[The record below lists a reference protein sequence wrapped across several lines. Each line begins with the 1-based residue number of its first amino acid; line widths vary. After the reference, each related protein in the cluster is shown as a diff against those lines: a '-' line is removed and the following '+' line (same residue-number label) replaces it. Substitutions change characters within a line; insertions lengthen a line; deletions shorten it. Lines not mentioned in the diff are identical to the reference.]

1 MDEDCE
7 VTNNTNNVSSNDSVL
22 ATIILQ
28 KYELLHKET
37 SNYKYNILKMKH
49 YIHNLE
55 DENSKLKEKS
65 KEFRFVKW
73 GSIGLNIIFISYIVA
88 KLYKNVN

>member
-1 MDEDCE
+1 MDEECE
-7 VTNNTNNVSSNDSVL
+7 VPDNNNNVSSNGNVL
-22 ATIILQ
+22 ATLILQ
-28 KYELLHKET
+28 KYELLHKES

-55 DENSKLKEKS
+55 DENNKLKEKS

-73 GSIGLNIIFISYIVA
+73 GSIGLNIAFISYIIA